1 MPAQNDSEVNQSIDW
16 QSIDWLH
23 QLITGETKKSRA
35 KREAEAA
42 DGVLI
47 EHLSPKQA
55 VEAAVKHMSKQGYE
69 VAEHEHLEAGRYSV
83 TFDRYVG
90 KTDGDQLWTFFLGRV
105 FLIVTPAGNGVGCR
119 VRTSGSSGAG
129 RNELEQ
135 VHQWAGQN
143 LNRSY
148 KVSKLPV
155 LLTEQRPLSTEEQT
169 LLMGLYT
176 EICNS
181 WRKLTD
187 VRFKLLGLV
196 PVVSGFFLVRAL
208 SEGDLSP
215 DIRVGIA
222 VFGFIVTLALWA
234 YEVRNSQLYDD
245 LISRGR
251 RIEAELGVNT
261 GHFRGRLKPSSR
273 YLLGPLKVKLR
284 IQHDTAINLIYGT
297 SVGGWLVALIVILF
311 RL

>member
-1 MPAQNDSEVNQSIDW
+1 MI
-16 QSIDWLH
+16 
-23 QLITGETKKSRA
+23 
-35 KREAEAA
+35 KR
-42 DGVLI
+42 
-47 EHLSPKQA
+47 
-55 VEAAVKHMSKQGYE
+55 GYE
-69 VAEHEHLEAGRYSV
+69 VAEHKQESGRYSV
-83 TFDRYVG
+83 SFDRYFG
-90 KTDGDQLWTFFLGRV
+90 KTDGAQSRRFFLGRV
-105 FLIVTPAGNGVGCR
+105 ILIVTPARIGEGCQ

-135 VHQWAGQN
+135 THRWAGQH
-143 LNRSY
+143 LNRHY

-196 PVVSGFFLVRAL
+196 PVVSGFFLIRAL
-208 SEGDLSP
+208 SGGDLSP

-245 LISRGR
+245 LVSRGR
-251 RIEAELGVNT
+251 RIEAELGFDT

-273 YLLGPLKVKLR
+273 YLLGALRVR
-284 IQHDTAINLIYGT
+284 IQHDTAINLIYGG
-297 SVGGWLVALIVILF
+297 SVAAWLLALIVILF
-311 RL
+311 GH

>member
-1 MPAQNDSEVNQSIDW
+1 M
-16 QSIDWLH
+16 
-23 QLITGETKKSRA
+23 
-35 KREAEAA
+35 
-42 DGVLI
+42 
-47 EHLSPKQA
+47 
-55 VEAAVKHMSKQGYE
+55 
-69 VAEHEHLEAGRYSV
+69 
-83 TFDRYVG
+83 
-90 KTDGDQLWTFFLGRV
+90 
-105 FLIVTPAGNGVGCR
+105 TPAGNGEGCR

-135 VHQWAGQN
+135 THRWAGQH
-143 LNRSY
+143 LNRHY

-196 PVVSGFFLVRAL
+196 PVVSGFFLIRAL

-222 VFGFIVTLALWA
+222 VFGLIVTLALWA

-261 GHFRGRLKPSSR
+261 GHFRGRLESSSR
-273 YLLGPLKVKLR
+273 YLLGPLRVR

-297 SVGGWLVALIVILF
+297 SVGAWLLALIVILVE
-311 RL
+311 L

>member
-1 MPAQNDSEVNQSIDW
+1 MPEQNNNELQQNTV
-16 QSIDWLH
+16 WLDK
-23 QLITGETKKSRA
+23 LIKDKRTEARA
-35 KREAEAA
+35 KKEAEAA
-42 DGVLI
+42 HGVLI
-47 EHLSPKQA
+47 EHLCPKQVVKAA
-55 VEAAVKHMSKQGYE
+55 VEHMIDQGYE
-69 VAEHEHLEAGRYSV
+69 VAERKYHGSDRYSV
-83 TFDRYVG
+83 TFDKYAG
-90 KTDGDQLWTFFLGRV
+90 TLLEMYSLGRV
-105 FLIVTPAGNGVGCR
+105 VLIVTPAGNGEGCR
-119 VRTSGSSGAG
+119 VRISGSSGAG
-129 RNELEQ
+129 RNDLEQ
-135 VHQWAGQN
+135 THRWAGQQ
-143 LNRSY
+143 LNRHY

-196 PVVSGFFLVRAL
+196 PVVSGFFLIRAL
-208 SEGDLSP
+208 SGGDLSS

-222 VFGFIVTLALWA
+222 VFGLIVTLALWA

-261 GHFRGRLKPSSR
+261 GHFRGRLESSSR
-273 YLLGPLKVKLR
+273 YLLGPLRVR

-297 SVGGWLVALIVILF
+297 SVGGWLLALIVILF
-311 RL
+311 GL

>member
-1 MPAQNDSEVNQSIDW
+1 MPEQNNNGLQ
-16 QSIDWLH
+16 QNTDWLDK
-23 QLITGETKKSRA
+23 LITDKRA
-35 KREAEAA
+35 KARAKKVAEAA
-42 DGVLI
+42 HGVLI
-47 EHLSPKQA
+47 ECLSPERA
-55 VEAAVKHMSKQGYE
+55 VEAAVKHMIDQGYE
-69 VAEHEHLEAGRYSV
+69 VTKNRYLESGGYSL
-83 TFDRYVG
+83 TFERYVG
-90 KTDGDQLWTFFLGRV
+90 KTDGFQPGRFFLGRV
-105 FLIVTPAGNGVGCR
+105 ILIVTPAGNGVGCR

-129 RNELEQ
+129 RNELEH
-135 VHQWAGQN
+135 VHRWAGQH
-143 LNRSY
+143 LSRSY
-148 KVSKLPV
+148 TASKLPV

-196 PVVSGFFLVRAL
+196 PVVSGFFLIRAL
-208 SEGDLSP
+208 SGGDLSP

-245 LISRGR
+245 LVSRGR

-273 YLLGPLKVKLR
+273 YLLGPLKVQVR
-284 IQHDTAINLIYGT
+284 IQHDSAINLIYGT
-297 SVGGWLVALIVILF
+297 SVGAWLLALIVILF
-311 RL
+311 GL